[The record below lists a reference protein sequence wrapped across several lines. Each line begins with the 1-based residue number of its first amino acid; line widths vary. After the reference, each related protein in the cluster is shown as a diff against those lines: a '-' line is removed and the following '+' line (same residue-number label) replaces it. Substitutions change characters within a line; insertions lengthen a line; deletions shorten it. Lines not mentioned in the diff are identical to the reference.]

1 MLPAT
6 DCDLQA
12 LGLIVYVELQAQ
24 YVPIELQGVFLSA
37 LYVKDCAKHPTQE
50 DFCCKKQ
57 AKMNVD
63 NFFWL
68 TFSCRAVSH
77 ASIKET

>member
-37 LYVKDCAKHPTQE
+37 LYLKDCAKHPTQE
-50 DFCCKKQ
+50 DSAVRNKQ
-57 AKMNVD
+57 K
-63 NFFWL
+63 
-68 TFSCRAVSH
+68 
-77 ASIKET
+77 